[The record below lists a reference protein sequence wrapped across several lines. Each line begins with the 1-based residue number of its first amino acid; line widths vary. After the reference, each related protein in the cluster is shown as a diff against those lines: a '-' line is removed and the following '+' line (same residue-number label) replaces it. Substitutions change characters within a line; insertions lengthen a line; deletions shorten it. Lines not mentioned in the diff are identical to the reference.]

1 MKHENPTSDPKML
14 EISQSALR
22 LSQEEW
28 DLLESLAIS
37 QEISPEELISRTL
50 KDFLSTPPPT
60 TRVDSP
66 SEDSAEVI
74 ADK

>member
-28 DLLESLAIS
+28 DLLESLATS

-50 KDFLSTPPPT
+50 KDFLSTPPLQQ
-60 TRVDSP
+60 
-66 SEDSAEVI
+66 
-74 ADK
+74 